1 MQTQRRFFIVVE
13 TWREM
18 NCEWF
23 WLSCGERDGTTRGS
37 RRYKAVMGSVVHGE
51 RWREEN
57 LY

>member
-13 TWREM
+13 AWREM

-37 RRYKAVMGSVVHGE
+37 RRDKAVMGSVVHGE
-51 RWREEN
+51 RWRE
-57 LY
+57 